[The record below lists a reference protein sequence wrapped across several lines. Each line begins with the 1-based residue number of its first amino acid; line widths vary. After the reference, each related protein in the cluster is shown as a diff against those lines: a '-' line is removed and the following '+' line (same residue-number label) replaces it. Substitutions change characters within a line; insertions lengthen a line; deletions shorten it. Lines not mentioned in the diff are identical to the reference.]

1 MKRYSMTRSYAS
13 FFYLNLGH
21 VWVYRYR
28 FLADTCVPWVHFV
41 CKATQPGG
49 YTVSFYCYIK
59 KTKMRMQ
66 KCRMQKSTEV
76 FFPPLYYERKTLGSI
91 CANSL
96 IYTSVH
102 VIKEKNLK
110 LLSGINIVTQWTAM
124 LISLL
129 TNNLKL
135 SMKLFLL
142 WKLTLLS
149 WRLNSSLS
157 LISMNVHNATS
168 QRRICDL
175 RAQ

>member
-1 MKRYSMTRSYAS
+1 MFGYTGIDFWPTRVFPGCILCVKLRSQVDIRCLFIVISRKQKWECRNAECRKV
-13 FFYLNLGH
+13 L
-21 VWVYRYR
+21 R
-28 FLADTCVPWVHFV
+28 FL
-41 CKATQPGG
+41 
-49 YTVSFYCYIK
+49 S
-59 KTKMRMQ
+59 
-66 KCRMQKSTEV
+66 
-76 FFPPLYYERKTLGSI
+76 PLYYERKTLGSI

-142 WKLTLLS
+142 WKITLLS

-157 LISMNVHNATS
+157 LILMNVCNATS

-175 RAQ
+175 QAQ

>member
-1 MKRYSMTRSYAS
+1 MTRSYAS
-13 FFYLNLGH
+13 SFFNLNLGH

-96 IYTSVH
+96 IYTCNKREKFEV
-102 VIKEKNLK
+102 VIRDKHRY
-110 LLSGINIVTQWTAM
+110 AM
-124 LISLL
+124 NGNVDISL
-129 TNNLKL
+129 N
-135 SMKLFLL
+135 
-142 WKLTLLS
+142 
-149 WRLNSSLS
+149 
-157 LISMNVHNATS
+157 
-168 QRRICDL
+168 Q
-175 RAQ
+175 

>member
-1 MKRYSMTRSYAS
+1 MLL

-28 FLADTCVPWVHFV
+28 FLADTCVSWVHFV

-49 YTVSFYCYIK
+49 YTVSFYCYIQ

-76 FFPPLYYERKTLGSI
+76 FSPLYYERKTLGSI

-96 IYTSVH
+96 IYIH

-157 LISMNVHNATS
+157 LISMNVHNAKT
-168 QRRICDL
+168 QRRFCDL

>member
-1 MKRYSMTRSYAS
+1 M
-13 FFYLNLGH
+13 F
-21 VWVYRYR
+21 
-28 FLADTCVPWVHFV
+28 
-41 CKATQPGG
+41 G
-49 YTVSFYCYIK
+49 YTGIDFWPTRVFLGCILCVKLRSQVDIWCLFIVISRK
-59 KTKMRMQ
+59 Q
-66 KCRMQKSTEV
+66 KWECRNAEKYWG
-76 FFPPLYYERKTLGSI
+76 FFSPLYYERKTLGSI

-96 IYTSVH
+96 IYIH

-149 WRLNSSLS
+149 MKAEFFF
-157 LISMNVHNATS
+157 IFD
-168 QRRICDL
+168 I
-175 RAQ
+175 

>member
-1 MKRYSMTRSYAS
+1 M
-13 FFYLNLGH
+13 F
-21 VWVYRYR
+21 
-28 FLADTCVPWVHFV
+28 
-41 CKATQPGG
+41 G
-49 YTVSFYCYIK
+49 YTGIDFWPTRVFPGCILCVKLRSQVDIRCLFIVISRKQKWEC
-59 KTKMRMQ
+59 RNAEMQ
-66 KCRMQKSTEV
+66 NAEKYWGFLS
-76 FFPPLYYERKTLGSI
+76 PLYYERKTLGSI

-96 IYTSVH
+96 INIH
-102 VIKEKNLK
+102 VIKETNLK

>member
-13 FFYLNLGH
+13 FFFYLNLGH

-66 KCRMQKSTEV
+66 KCRMQKSTEG
-76 FFPPLYYERKTLGSI
+76 FFSPLYYERKTLGSI

-96 IYTSVH
+96 IYIH

-175 RAQ
+175 QAQ

>member
-1 MKRYSMTRSYAS
+1 M
-13 FFYLNLGH
+13 F
-21 VWVYRYR
+21 
-28 FLADTCVPWVHFV
+28 
-41 CKATQPGG
+41 G
-49 YTVSFYCYIK
+49 YTGIDFWPTRVFLGCILCVKLRSQVDIRCLFIVISRK
-59 KTKMRMQ
+59 Q
-66 KCRMQKSTEV
+66 KWECRMQKSTEV
-76 FFPPLYYERKTLGSI
+76 SPPPLYITKEKHWALYAQILLYI
-91 CANSL
+91 
-96 IYTSVH
+96 H

-110 LLSGINIVTQWTAM
+110 LLSGINIVTQWTTM

>member
-1 MKRYSMTRSYAS
+1 MLL
-13 FFYLNLGH
+13 FFYYLNLGH
-21 VWVYRYR
+21 VCVYRYR

-96 IYTSVH
+96 IYTCNKREKFEV
-102 VIKEKNLK
+102 VIRDKHRY
-110 LLSGINIVTQWTAM
+110 AM
-124 LISLL
+124 NGNVDISL
-129 TNNLKL
+129 N
-135 SMKLFLL
+135 
-142 WKLTLLS
+142 
-149 WRLNSSLS
+149 
-157 LISMNVHNATS
+157 
-168 QRRICDL
+168 Q
-175 RAQ
+175 

>member
-1 MKRYSMTRSYAS
+1 MFVYTGIDFWPTRV
-13 FFYLNLGH
+13 FLGCILC
-21 VWVYRYR
+21 VKLRSQVDIRCLFIVISRKQKWECRNAECRKVLR
-28 FLADTCVPWVHFV
+28 F
-41 CKATQPGG
+41 
-49 YTVSFYCYIK
+49 
-59 KTKMRMQ
+59 
-66 KCRMQKSTEV
+66 
-76 FFPPLYYERKTLGSI
+76 FFPLYITKEKHWALYAQILLYI
-91 CANSL
+91 
-96 IYTSVH
+96 H

-124 LISLL
+124 LISLF

-175 RAQ
+175 QAQ